1 MRAAGAATLGR
12 VSMPYT
18 HFWHQYLQ
26 QRPENPGGTLMLNP
40 AAAFA
45 AVVCLLVI
53 ACWAAYQIQ
62 SRCGS
67 CGAIPARCHCDR
79 HP

>member
-1 MRAAGAATLGR
+1 LPFVQFWR
-12 VSMPYT
+12 
-18 HFWHQYLQ
+18 HFLQ
-26 QRPENPGGTLMLNP
+26 QHAAHGGSGLTVDP

-45 AVVCLLVI
+45 AAMCLFVV

-67 CGAIPARCHCDR
+67 CGAIPARCRCDGAHIR
-79 HP
+79 QRWP